1 MRVARKSYA
10 NFWPNLAI
18 YSNWRKKNSKL
29 DSTLLFFGE
38 FVSLLGHHWAVL
50 EVWSRCKRKTFVCKF
65 STCTQNFHWWNFEG
79 KICDFARLLLNAVI
93 CYNDRLTKKERYLL
107 FCYIPLGCSSNGGS
121 DFYLFFPYDGWE
133 LYLSMDKRGLRI
145 VSYTGVWFWP
155 NWGNSNFCCDF
166 QFSQWMVICYT
177 LARIVQLLW
186 PTPD

>member
-1 MRVARKSYA
+1 MRVAPKSYA

-18 YSNWRKKNSKL
+18 YSNWREKNSKL

-121 DFYLFFPYDGWE
+121 DFYLFPPMMDENFIFRWIKEAWE
-133 LYLSMDKRGLRI
+133 LCHI
-145 VSYTGVWFWP
+145 AV
-155 NWGNSNFCCDF
+155 CDF
-166 QFSQWMVICYT
+166 DQIEEIQTFAVIFSFHIEWLFVT
-177 LARIVQLLW
+177 L
-186 PTPD
+186 

>member
-1 MRVARKSYA
+1 MRVAPKSYA

-93 CYNDRLTKKERYLL
+93 CYNDRLTKKKRDTFFFVTSRWVVHLTAVV
-107 FCYIPLGCSSNGGS
+107 ISI
-121 DFYLFFPYDGWE
+121 FFPPMMDENFIFRWIKEAWE
-133 LYLSMDKRGLRI
+133 LCHI
-145 VSYTGVWFWP
+145 AV
-155 NWGNSNFCCDF
+155 CDF
-166 QFSQWMVICYT
+166 DQIEEIQTFAVIFSFHSEWLFVT
-177 LARIVQLLW
+177 L
-186 PTPD
+186 